1 MGNNLLSLEISDH
14 ARIPYSSL
22 GPEDRR
28 NIDVW
33 LDQLRNWRNDEFLRS
48 KAKRLRADEEF
59 YIVDAGDDLFIA
71 FEIIDDKMNLFSIY
85 SKETLRA
92 FGVLPEHSTV

>member
-1 MGNNLLSLEISDH
+1 MENNVLRIEISDH
-14 ARIPYSSL
+14 ARIPYLSL

-71 FEIIDDKMNLFSIY
+71 FEIADDKLKLYSIY
-85 SKETLRA
+85 SRETLRK
-92 FGVLPEHSTV
+92 FGVLPEQSAV

>member
-1 MGNNLLSLEISDH
+1 MENNLLNVEISDH
-14 ARIPYSSL
+14 ARIPYLSL

-48 KAKRLRADEEF
+48 KARRLKPDEEF
-59 YIVDAGDDLFIA
+59 YLVDVGDDLFIA
-71 FEIIDDKMNLFSIY
+71 FDIADDKLKLFSIY
-85 SKETLRA
+85 SRDTLRK